1 MRLIKAIDKQSSG
14 APTQAKFAYLF
25 RADDITYW
33 FPPDAGGVKLNY
45 APRIIKDAFVYRL
58 YITPKSQE
66 FSYDTVGDPDSGG
79 FITKFSGTH
88 PGCML
93 SALEFSKN
101 FLHQGFIVMIPQC
114 DDMTIVLGTP
124 ENPLVFSSSHKSGS
138 DGRKFTFNFAQ
149 EIDSEEIYMLG
160 DFKPWEDSKF
170 RFFDKY
176 FNKKFD

>member
-45 APRIIKDAFVYRL
+45 APRILRDAFVFRL
-58 YITPKSQE
+58 YITPNSQE
-66 FSYDTVGDPDSGG
+66 FSYDTVGDVDEGG
-79 FITKFSGTH
+79 FKTKFTGTH
-88 PGCML
+88 PGCQL
-93 SALEFSKN
+93 SALEFAKN
-101 FLHQGFIVMIPQC
+101 YLHQGFIVMIPQC
-114 DDMTIVLGTP
+114 DHPTVVLGTP
-124 ENPLVFSSSHKSGS
+124 DNPLVFSSSHKSS
-138 DGRKFTFNFAQ
+138 KDGRKFTFQFEQ

-160 DFKPWEDSKF
+160 DFQPWENSKF

-176 FNKKFD
+176 FNKKFE